1 MLSRN
6 TAVQADESDRNK
18 DNSSHELLFVENL
31 SVRCPA
37 AVYRYSA
44 AWLDR
49 DEVDILCVD
58 QVCIKAYDQKG
69 NEQAMLT
76 GIASNL
82 NDVLDVHRMKHIL
95 DYLRSES
102 IVMPEEMMLLQAEIC
117 QHVLWDLDN
126 YDRLDPVEPV
136 LFVDSLSLIGESEV
150 DPVPYVMDEVMRAYP
165 GCTGVMPYPAVDLT
179 EYKEERSTSTDEL
192 MEQANQDIQSYGYRK
207 ERNILTAEDGK
218 RRANYLIRYGSSV
231 APFVQQK
238 KKIRTA

>member
-1 MLSRN
+1 MLSQN

-18 DNSSHELLFVENL
+18 DNSSREPLFVENL

-44 AWLDR
+44 AWLEE
-49 DEVDILCVD
+49 DEVDILCID

-76 GIASNL
+76 GIASDL

-126 YDRLDPVEPV
+126 YDRLDPDEPV
-136 LFVDSLSLIGESEV
+136 LLVDSISLIGRPRA
-150 DPVPYVMDEVMRAYP
+150 DPLPCIFDEVRRAYP
-165 GCTGVMPYPAVDLT
+165 GYTGVLSYPAVDLT
-179 EYKEERSTSTDEL
+179 EYEERSKRTDEL
-192 MEQANQDIQSYGYRK
+192 MEQANQDVQAYGYRK

-218 RRANYLIRYGSSV
+218 RRANYMIRYGTSV
-231 APFVQQK
+231 APFVNSK
-238 KKIRTA
+238 RKIRTA

>member
-1 MLSRN
+1 MFSQN
-6 TAVQADESDRNK
+6 TAIQADESDMNK

-44 AWLDR
+44 AWLEE
-49 DEVDILCVD
+49 DEVDILCID
-58 QVCIKAYDQKG
+58 QVCIKAFDQKG
-69 NEQAMLT
+69 NEQAVLT

-102 IVMPEEMMLLQAEIC
+102 IVMPEEMILLQAEIC

-126 YDRLDPVEPV
+126 YDRLDPDEPV
-136 LFVDSLSLIGESEV
+136 LFVDSLSLIGRPKV
-150 DPVPYVMDEVMRAYP
+150 DPVPYIMDEVIHAYP
-165 GCTGVMPYPAVDLT
+165 GYTGVLPYPAIDLT
-179 EYKEERSTSTDEL
+179 EYGERSKRTDEL
-192 MEQANQDIQSYGYRK
+192 MEQVSQDIQAYGYRK

-231 APFVQQK
+231 ASFVNSK
-238 KKIRTA
+238 RKTGTA